1 MHSEGPEPHSLF
13 WMGRAPPDADSVC
26 ELQSVVVAARAC
38 VAPSAASNTAA
49 RAVANAVPAVMRRF
63 GSAMLVPFPLGPAPG
78 PGGRRAP
85 SGPSALVAGSVAV
98 TLTRHLTRSIAGSRT
113 RDRQQVSAAA
123 PELLR
128 ESFSICS
135 EIFQLAMIG
144 KDRRNRGLP
153 RVTI

>member
-78 PGGRRAP
+78 PGGGGPRLGQRAGRRVGRGHANSP
-85 SGPSALVAGSVAV
+85 SDEVKSRFANAGPAAGQRRYV
-98 TLTRHLTRSIAGSRT
+98 T
-113 RDRQQVSAAA
+113 
-123 PELLR
+123 
-128 ESFSICS
+128 
-135 EIFQLAMIG
+135 
-144 KDRRNRGLP
+144 
-153 RVTI
+153 